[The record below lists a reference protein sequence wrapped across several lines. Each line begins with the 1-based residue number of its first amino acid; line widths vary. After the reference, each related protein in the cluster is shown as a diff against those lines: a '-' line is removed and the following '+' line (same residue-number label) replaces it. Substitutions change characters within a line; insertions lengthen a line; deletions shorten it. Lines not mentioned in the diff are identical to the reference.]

1 VIVTIPCEFPVI
13 TPIISTIV
21 GDRVPVS
28 AQTTYPIKSGE
39 INPSKPGPGGGA
51 GAASPIADFTA
62 SPTSGFTG
70 VAVSFTD
77 TSTNSPATWLW
88 NFGNGTSTEQH
99 PTNVYDTAGTYSVT
113 LTVTNA
119 GGFDSETKSSY
130 ITVVDPPTT
139 GPIPEFTAS
148 PTSGMAPLTVD
159 FTDAST
165 GTVTTWEWDFDSNGT
180 IDDTTQNPSHSYS
193 TAGTYSVTLTVSD
206 GTTANSQ
213 TKTNY
218 INTSVATCTVPNVSD
233 GEHKNEAITLLEGLG
248 FTVVVN
254 GGNGNWPV
262 KSQLPPGGLVVTCG
276 SSVTINDK

>member
-1 VIVTIPCEFPVI
+1 
-13 TPIISTIV
+13 
-21 GDRVPVS
+21 
-28 AQTTYPIKSGE
+28 
-39 INPSKPGPGGGA
+39 
-51 GAASPIADFTA
+51 
-62 SPTSGFTG
+62 
-70 VAVSFTD
+70 
-77 TSTNSPATWLW
+77 
-88 NFGNGTSTEQH
+88 
-99 PTNVYDTAGTYSVT
+99 VYDAPGTYTVT

-148 PTSGMAPLTVD
+148 PISGTAPLNVA
-159 FTDAST
+159 FTDMST

-180 IDDTTQNPSHSYS
+180 IDATTQNPSHTYS
-193 TAGTYSVTLTVSD
+193 AIGTYSVTLTVSD

-213 TKTNY
+213 TKTDL
-218 INTSVATCTVPNVSD
+218 INTSIATCAVPNVSD
-233 GEHKNEAITLLEGLG
+233 GEHKDAAISQLQGLG

-262 KSQLPPGGLVVTCG
+262 KSQLPPGGLVVACG